1 MARLFGHLVAV
12 TPATASRGARLALRF
27 DTVVA
32 NQQRIPVTINLRALA
47 SLMEVESAQLPKTGA
62 DRGTPQTA
70 WTTDQIGGDVVYRGG
85 GPVARGL
92 QVVGEPLF
100 PDGVLGKVRNDPGSP
115 CRAAVDQNHT
125 SQTLWLFS
133 TDACVRLRGCED
145 RACGKD
151 KAGGG
156 DHAGV
161 IQGEPGD
168 RERDRVAAAG

>member
-1 MARLFGHLVAV
+1 VAV
-12 TPATASRGARLALRF
+12 TPATAGSGARIALRF

-32 NQQRIPVTINLRALA
+32 KKQRIPVTTNVRALA

-100 PDGVLGKVRNDPGSP
+100 PDGVLGKMRSDPGSP

-125 SQTLWLFS
+125 PQALWLFS
-133 TDACVRLRGCED
+133 TDACGVYGYED
-145 RACGKD
+145 VKIV
-151 KAGGG
+151 
-156 DHAGV
+156 HAGRTEPV
-161 IQGEPGD
+161 GEITLASSKGNLAI
-168 RERDRVAAAG
+168 ESGSGWLLRVDGR